1 MCSIHVWYSVSLT
14 IVARFIFVGIF
25 YLLVSPL
32 SCRHSTSWCPF
43 PSPPPLSCVVLQQ
56 GACLRHDTVPL
67 EGVLLATNGE
77 IPFRGQ
83 NRIWCEH
90 SFKSELTVLIPASLW
105 LCLATAAVSQHNWLS
120 FLFHAFFFYKSIGCP
135 KWLAVPRL
143 CACLPCS
150 MLCKKE
156 LYARMLTSRHV
167 YYFFSLAIILYFIS
181 TVWMYPVNSYVYKY
195 ICIYSLF

>member
-1 MCSIHVWYSVSLT
+1 MFYTCLVQCFTHYSCKVYFCWYFL
-14 IVARFIFVGIF
+14 ICWF
-25 YLLVSPL
+25 LL
-32 SCRHSTSWCPF
+32 F
-43 PSPPPLSCVVLQQ
+43 PVVIPHHGAHPPPPLSCVVVQQ

-90 SFKSELTVLIPASLW
+90 SFESELTVLIPASLW

-120 FLFHAFFFYKSIGCP
+120 FLFHAFFKKKKSIGCP

-167 YYFFSLAIILYFIS
+167 YYFFSLGRLSSILYPLS
-181 TVWMYPVNSYVYKY
+181 G
-195 ICIYSLF
+195 CIL

>member
-1 MCSIHVWYSVSLT
+1 MFYTCLVQCFTHYSCKVYFCWY
-14 IVARFIFVGIF
+14 F
-25 YLLVSPL
+25 L
-32 SCRHSTSWCPF
+32 SAGFSSFLSSFHIMVPI
-43 PSPPPLSCVVLQQ
+43 PPPPSLSCVVQQ
-56 GACLRHDTVPL
+56 GACLRHGTVPL
-67 EGVLLATNGE
+67 EGVLLSTNGE
-77 IPFRGQ
+77 IPFRGE

-90 SFKSELTVLIPASLW
+90 SFESELTVRIPASLW

-120 FLFHAFFFYKSIGCP
+120 FLFHAFFFFFKSIGCP

-167 YYFFSLAIILYFIS
+167 YYFFSLGRLSSILYPLS
-181 TVWMYPVNSYVYKY
+181 G
-195 ICIYSLF
+195 CIL